1 MNEYQET
8 TCYPKKITFKDHFKK
23 YYYSFLLWVY
33 VYIWCRYCYGH
44 VMRLLH
50 KFNLHYAPPVYMDPF
65 FMKKSEQNNPY
76 RQHWCQ
82 WCGLRGDVWN
92 SKIKL
97 DVSDN
102 IV

>member
-1 MNEYQET
+1 MNEDQET
-8 TCYPKKITFKDHFKK
+8 TCYPKKITLKDHFKK
-23 YYYSFLLWVY
+23 HYYSFLIWVY
-33 VYIWCRYCYGH
+33 LYIWCRYCYRH

-50 KFNLHYAPPVYMDPF
+50 KFNLHYAPPI
-65 FMKKSEQNNPY
+65 FMEKFEPNKQY

-92 SKIKL
+92 SKIKI

>member
-1 MNEYQET
+1 MNEYQEH

-76 RQHWCQ
+76 KQHWCQ